1 MAIDSSL
8 NYFKKPV
15 FLSALLCIL
24 IFYSG
29 LFTIPD
35 KTSPYSLLKTESI
48 TEISGTII
56 SSPSRSGNGSY
67 YSAIF
72 SLEETAD
79 ARAYRSTAKGRM
91 KIMIPSELAE
101 AYSPGKLYSQ
111 ASGKG
116 KGTAPQAFLYEAGG
130 HCTFRGRL
138 TSNVFYVRE
147 CTASWWPSSWRGR
160 LRHFRALCRLQFKRL
175 MYAWGSGGGLLLAL
189 LCGAREYTDP
199 ATSDA
204 FRRAG
209 LSHILALS
217 GMHLSMFSAI
227 AVFFGNKTGVRKL
240 TFILRISALF
250 GFVWFAGFSPSLVR
264 ALICALLTIAATIA
278 GARKPDMLSILCFSF
293 LMQSAFCPQ
302 DIHNAAFILSYG
314 ALAGILFTGS
324 FFSRFYSKFSP
335 KAIASSLSAATGAQ
349 TFTAPISLKIF
360 GSFSP
365 IGIVSATVVSPF
377 VTIFIYSGL
386 VLILLSLAFPILSVP
401 SGIFINL
408 QYTVITYIVNI
419 FSGVPN
425 FCLESGA

>member
-138 TSNVFYVRE
+138 ISNVFYVRE

-189 LCGAREYTDP
+189 RCGARLC
-199 ATSDA
+199 
-204 FRRAG
+204 G
-209 LSHILALS
+209 
-217 GMHLSMFSAI
+217 
-227 AVFFGNKTGVRKL
+227 
-240 TFILRISALF
+240 
-250 GFVWFAGFSPSLVR
+250 SLR
-264 ALICALLTIAATIA
+264 ALPCALPRII
-278 GARKPDMLSILCFSF
+278 SSCIL
-293 LMQSAFCPQ
+293 
-302 DIHNAAFILSYG
+302 H
-314 ALAGILFTGS
+314 
-324 FFSRFYSKFSP
+324 R
-335 KAIASSLSAATGAQ
+335 
-349 TFTAPISLKIF
+349 
-360 GSFSP
+360 
-365 IGIVSATVVSPF
+365 V
-377 VTIFIYSGL
+377 SGL
-386 VLILLSLAFPILSVP
+386 LLPF
-401 SGIFINL
+401 
-408 QYTVITYIVNI
+408 
-419 FSGVPN
+419 
-425 FCLESGA
+425 